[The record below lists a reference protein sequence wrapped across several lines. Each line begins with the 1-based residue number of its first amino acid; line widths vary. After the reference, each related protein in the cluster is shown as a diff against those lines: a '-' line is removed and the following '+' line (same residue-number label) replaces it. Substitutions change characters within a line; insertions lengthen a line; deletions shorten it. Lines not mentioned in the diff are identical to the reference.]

1 MFVVVDLLG
10 PFRRPEERTP
20 LRPVG
25 DGSTAN
31 VLPDYDLT
39 PADPEEKTFAAK
51 ADTTYSFYSV
61 CPEVLASYMAKK
73 CGNIKVAV
81 DPFCGAGGNVIQLS
95 KMFDKEKILLTK
107 HNSIIYEVFDKI
119 EFIVGDFFTMANQ
132 IKVDVIVIS
141 PPWGGRPDYNE
152 TPVIGPLQL
161 SLDKLLAVGKTVVPK
176 VLLHLPKNIDKFEY
190 LKMCNGIGAEARKVD
205 NVFMDRYLNSTLL
218 YVRFNNVSYK
228 LPSDEIREVLS
239 ESDSEAEIYH
249 ASDEDEYCPEP
260 AAIEN
265 EESDAD
271 IEHVINHDEEF
282 DSDESNED
290 EFLDIMSRFGKDG
303 TQWHNAPFPQA
314 QTSSRNILRQK
325 PGLSSSTA
333 LYTAK
338 EIFKSI
344 MTKEMC
350 DIILRETK
358 RKGQQVTEDY
368 NKKLTDEFPGTN
380 RPTKTFKPFTEE
392 EFDAFLGILLV
403 SGVHR
408 SNKEHLSEMW
418 KFDSLPL
425 IRAAMPR
432 DRFKM
437 LLRFIRFDN
446 VNTRNIRITTDKAA
460 PIRDIWTMLNYNL
473 QKNYKPTEN
482 ITVDE
487 QLFPYRGH
495 TKFTQ
500 YIPSKPAKYGI
511 KIFWACDAA
520 NAYPLQGKIYTG
532 KPQDGERQVNVGER
546 TVLDLVATYK
556 GSGRNVTTD
565 NFFTSMHLATT
576 LNS

>member
-1 MFVVVDLLG
+1 MFYII
-10 PFRRPEERTP
+10 
-20 LRPVG
+20 LR
-25 DGSTAN
+25 
-31 VLPDYDLT
+31 
-39 PADPEEKTFAAK
+39 
-51 ADTTYSFYSV
+51 
-61 CPEVLASYMAKK
+61 
-73 CGNIKVAV
+73 
-81 DPFCGAGGNVIQLS
+81 
-95 KMFDKEKILLTK
+95 
-107 HNSIIYEVFDKI
+107 
-119 EFIVGDFFTMANQ
+119 
-132 IKVDVIVIS
+132 
-141 PPWGGRPDYNE
+141 
-152 TPVIGPLQL
+152 
-161 SLDKLLAVGKTVVPK
+161 
-176 VLLHLPKNIDKFEY
+176 
-190 LKMCNGIGAEARKVD
+190 
-205 NVFMDRYLNSTLL
+205 
-218 YVRFNNVSYK
+218 

-290 EFLDIMSRFGKDG
+290 EFLDIMSRFVPLHYI
-303 TQWHNAPFPQA
+303 Q
-314 QTSSRNILRQK
+314 QK
-325 PGLSSSTA
+325 
-333 LYTAK
+333 
-338 EIFKSI
+338 IFKSI

-576 LNS
+576 LNSWNMTLVGTVRKNKRFLPPNMQPSKERAINSTNFAFRKDATLCSYVPKKNKSVILLSTMHMTDEQTVTAKPEIIKYYNQTKGGVDTMDKMLSEYTVKRRTNRWPLAFFYNMIDIAALSAYIIYTEHNQRFNSTDRRRRFLKELANQLCMPAIEIRTSIPKVVRNHFTRSAMEMVLGRPIQQVISIPNDLPTRDASGRIQIVGSCQVCRELNHKQRKTRKACSTCSKPVCNEHSINKVICEKCNQ